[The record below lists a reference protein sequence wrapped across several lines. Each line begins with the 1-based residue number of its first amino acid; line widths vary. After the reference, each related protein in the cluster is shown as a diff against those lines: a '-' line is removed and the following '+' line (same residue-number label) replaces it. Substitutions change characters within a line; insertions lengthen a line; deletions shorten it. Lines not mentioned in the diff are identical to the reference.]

1 MARAEVRGRFLQ
13 RNSLRLVQTNPTMMA
28 ENNPFGEEDY
38 EQVAYT
44 QRLKA
49 AVHHTV
55 GQMCDDHGEE
65 SGVTFSRQVIAAMSE
80 ATMKK
85 CGEFAVDLELFAR
98 HGKRTVVN
106 ADDVKLVARRNR
118 LLERHISQMAD
129 SLVSEKE
136 KKKTKKTK
144 KVTAP
149 SNNSDAENDDS
160 NM

>member
-1 MARAEVRGRFLQ
+1 
-13 RNSLRLVQTNPTMMA
+13 MA
-28 ENNPFGEEDY
+28 ESDRFGEEDY

-55 GQMCDDHGEE
+55 GQMCDNISEE
-65 SGVTFSRQVIAAMSE
+65 SGVAFSHQVIAAMSE

-106 ADDVKLVARRNR
+106 ADDVKLVARRNKA
-118 LLERHISQMAD
+118 LERHIS
-129 SLVSEKE
+129 LIH
-136 KKKTKKTK
+136 
-144 KVTAP
+144 
-149 SNNSDAENDDS
+149 
-160 NM
+160 

>member
-1 MARAEVRGRFLQ
+1 
-13 RNSLRLVQTNPTMMA
+13 MA
-28 ENNPFGEEDY
+28 ESCQFEEEDY

-55 GQMCDDHGEE
+55 GQMCDDVGEE

-85 CGEFAVDLELFAR
+85 CGKTYCKTAKLSTYDTTTSGFG

-118 LLERHISQMAD
+118 ALERHISQMAD

-136 KKKTKKTK
+136 KKKSKRVKKA
-144 KVTAP
+144 TAP